1 MAVTGEMGMKRRILL
16 LAALT
21 APLAACGRK
30 GRPIPPDGATYP
42 RKYPDITF
50 PQDEKAGQ
58 EKPETENP

>member
-1 MAVTGEMGMKRRILL
+1 MKRRILL

-30 GRPIPPDGATYP
+30 GRPIPPEGATYP

-50 PQDEKAGQ
+50 PRDERDGE